1 MTCHSFNCFS
11 IVWGQGYRHHWW
23 LFRAAA
29 KWPSQGRISGEGAGG
44 ALWFIGVEA
53 EQEMSAPPPK
63 KNPGSAPASAQAS
76 LCWREAG
83 ESTKGRCMENNG
95 KRKEKK
101 TRGSCLFLILIV
113 HLCLLFSFIVTI
125 FIKMRTCSLCEGES
139 KVSIT
144 ETCILYGHNNINNI
158 LIMYTDSLVIIWLN
172 YYHPI

>member
-1 MTCHSFNCFS
+1 MTLPGADLRGGCRGCAFPPPPEMTCGFLIQLVFCKKN
-11 IVWGQGYRHHWW
+11 
-23 LFRAAA
+23 
-29 KWPSQGRISGEGAGG
+29 
-44 ALWFIGVEA
+44 LWFIGVEA

-113 HLCLLFSFIVTI
+113 HLCLLFSFIITI

-144 ETCILYGHNNINNI
+144 ETCILYGHNNINKI
-158 LIMYTDSLVIIWLN
+158 LIMYTDSLVII
-172 YYHPI
+172 

>member
-1 MTCHSFNCFS
+1 MTLPGADLRGGCRGCAFPPPEMTCGFLIQLVFCKKN
-11 IVWGQGYRHHWW
+11 
-23 LFRAAA
+23 
-29 KWPSQGRISGEGAGG
+29 
-44 ALWFIGVEA
+44 LWFIGVEA

-113 HLCLLFSFIVTI
+113 HLCLLFSFIITI

-144 ETCILYGHNNINNI
+144 ETCILYGHNNINKI
-158 LIMYTDSLVIIWLN
+158 LIMYTDSLVII
-172 YYHPI
+172 

>member
-1 MTCHSFNCFS
+1 MTLPGADLRGGCRGCAFPPPPRDDLWFS
-11 IVWGQGYRHHWW
+11 NTTSILQ
-23 LFRAAA
+23 
-29 KWPSQGRISGEGAGG
+29 KKTM
-44 ALWFIGVEA
+44 WFIGVEA

-95 KRKEKK
+95 KTKEKK

-113 HLCLLFSFIVTI
+113 HLCLLFSFIITI

-144 ETCILYGHNNINNI
+144 ETCILYGHNNINKI
-158 LIMYTDSLVIIWLN
+158 LIMYTDSLVII
-172 YYHPI
+172 